1 MSTSAAAM
9 QIIAYE
15 CGPMKSFFSFLRSFL
30 SSLSTREALWNESL
44 ELALRRPAVFRMESR
59 VDCRAGTRPTRS
71 AEPPMLSQRAASSPA
86 QQYHAKFLF
95 PEGL

>member
-30 SSLSTREALWNESL
+30 SSVSTREALWHVSWES
-44 ELALRRPAVFRMESR
+44 AFRRPAVFRMESR
-59 VDCRAGTRPTRS
+59 VDWRAGPR
-71 AEPPMLSQRAASSPA
+71 L
-86 QQYHAKFLF
+86 
-95 PEGL
+95 